1 MKYIKLVMLVFLF
14 SSHLMAEDKDL
25 ENIFKKN
32 GINGAVIISS
42 LNNDKKYIY
51 NNSRAEKRYIPASTF
66 KILNTLIALDQ
77 KVINNEN
84 DIIKWDGKKRF
95 YSPWNQ
101 DQTLKSAISIS
112 CVWCYQKFA
121 RKIGNKNY
129 LNYLNKNHYGNEKTG
144 SELATFWLDGDLK
157 ISTYEH
163 IEFLQNLY
171 NNNMAF
177 QQKHMNITKEILT
190 VEKTNTYIIKAK
202 SGWAKKIGWYI
213 GYVETKNDVWFFAL
227 NADIERS
234 QLKYR
239 KEIIMNALKLK
250 SII

>member
-32 GINGAVIISS
+32 GINGTVIISS

-157 ISTYEH
+157 ISTYEQ

-171 NNNMAF
+171 NNNLAF
-177 QQKHMNITKEILT
+177 QQKHMDITKEILT

-202 SGWAKKIGWYI
+202 SGWSKKIGWYI

-250 SII
+250 NII

>member
-1 MKYIKLVMLVFLF
+1 VKYIKLVMLVFLF

>member
-1 MKYIKLVMLVFLF
+1 MLVFLF

-171 NNNMAF
+171 NN
-177 QQKHMNITKEILT
+177 QH
-190 VEKTNTYIIKAK
+190 
-202 SGWAKKIGWYI
+202 
-213 GYVETKNDVWFFAL
+213 
-227 NADIERS
+227 
-234 QLKYR
+234 
-239 KEIIMNALKLK
+239 
-250 SII
+250 

>member
-1 MKYIKLVMLVFLF
+1 VKYIKLVMLVFLF

-129 LNYLNKNHYGNEKTG
+129 LNYFNKNHYGNEKTG

-157 ISTYEH
+157 ISTYEQ